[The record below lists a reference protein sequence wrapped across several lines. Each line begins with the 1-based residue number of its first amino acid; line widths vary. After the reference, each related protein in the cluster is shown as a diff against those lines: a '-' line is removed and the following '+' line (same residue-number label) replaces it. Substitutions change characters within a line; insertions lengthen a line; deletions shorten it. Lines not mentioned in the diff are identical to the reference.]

1 MNYGHNADRH
11 YKASTAACKTFN
23 RSAKFTST
31 PYRADRSAN
40 YLGIRFNKAILKSSI
55 MQTQK
60 AYIGHLAMFGA
71 NLLWGV
77 MTPLSKAVLQNGM
90 VSPFSLTTLRMVGAA
105 AAFWILSIFTR
116 REHVP
121 PHDLAMLFFAAML
134 GVTINQACFIAG
146 VGLSSPIDASVI
158 TTTTPILT
166 MILAALYLK
175 EPITSKKVLGIFSSA
190 IGALILI
197 FSARTLSTS
206 AGQSGIFGDLLCLT
220 AEICFACYCV
230 FFKDLISRYSAVTLM
245 KWMFTYASICCI
257 PLSYRSLAAIDFAS
271 LPLNIYADIAFVV
284 FGATFIAYLLVPIA
298 QQRLRPTLV
307 TMYCYVQPTVAT
319 ILAVI
324 WSMDKFTPSK
334 VIAIILVFGGVY
346 LVNRSKSRAQMEAE
360 ELAASQAHSQ
370 ATAQPTAIADSNT
383 TSSSGTNTHN
393 LNKQ

>member
-1 MNYGHNADRH
+1 
-11 YKASTAACKTFN
+11 
-23 RSAKFTST
+23 
-31 PYRADRSAN
+31 
-40 YLGIRFNKAILKSSI
+40 

-197 FSARTLSTS
+197 LS
-206 AGQSGIFGDLLCLT
+206 
-220 AEICFACYCV
+220 
-230 FFKDLISRYSAVTLM
+230 LIH
-245 KWMFTYASICCI
+245 I
-257 PLSYRSLAAIDFAS
+257 
-271 LPLNIYADIAFVV
+271 
-284 FGATFIAYLLVPIA
+284 
-298 QQRLRPTLV
+298 
-307 TMYCYVQPTVAT
+307 
-319 ILAVI
+319 
-324 WSMDKFTPSK
+324 
-334 VIAIILVFGGVY
+334 
-346 LVNRSKSRAQMEAE
+346 
-360 ELAASQAHSQ
+360 
-370 ATAQPTAIADSNT
+370 
-383 TSSSGTNTHN
+383 
-393 LNKQ
+393 

>member
-1 MNYGHNADRH
+1 
-11 YKASTAACKTFN
+11 
-23 RSAKFTST
+23 
-31 PYRADRSAN
+31 
-40 YLGIRFNKAILKSSI
+40 

-360 ELAASQAHSQ
+360 ELATSQAHSQ